1 MRLSEVYI
9 ENFRSIHTCKISFRE
24 LTALVGENNAGKTA
38 VLRALNS
45 VFNFEKEARYFHDN
59 THQHLP
65 RTVTKISLS
74 FSDIPDKAAYVG
86 KVSAYGTL
94 TIRMSYSYSQSGSH
108 RPTYEILKDTGYTRI
123 ETDFITALKQD
134 IDFVYI
140 PADRSGSDLVWGED
154 TIFSRMLSSYM
165 QEYTRN
171 RDTLSSKVSQ
181 VARSIRSQ
189 ALPAFERDLSSLNML
204 DHIGDYRIDFTE
216 YIGYTVL
223 LDKLGLSID
232 ENGKTRSITEY
243 GSGVKSLSVISLHRM
258 LAKMN
263 NVSIILGIEEPET
276 NLHPQ
281 AQKKL
286 IASLKSNRQ
295 ECETQAIFAT
305 HSPVIID
312 ALGHDDI
319 VLVRRIKDTKR
330 PYISKVTQLSR
341 DFWTQNGLQ
350 AEQHYRF
357 FKLRN
362 SEFFFAKFVILVES
376 TTDAQVIEH
385 MISAKLG
392 DAFYDVSI
400 IALDGVKSIK
410 YPYCLLKDLEIP
422 FVAIVDR
429 DMITEYRQGNK
440 LKESRGTDGFPEYTN
455 QLSMLNPLAK
465 LLFNTEDEKL
475 VINEALQG
483 SYTSLFSYMETKH
496 IYIMQYCLEMDMLTS
511 DKIAEAYYDELKI
524 PTEKR
529 SIKYLLE
536 NNAGAIKEVKH
547 LIPVLQAVAPKD
559 YPYSF
564 KKIRTKLLKSIQ
576 ACL

>member
-1 MRLSEVYI
+1 MRLSEVSI
-9 ENFRSIHTCKISFRE
+9 ENYRSIHTCKIRFRE

-38 VLRALNS
+38 ILRALNS
-45 VFNFEKEARYFHDN
+45 FFNFEKEARYFYDN

-74 FSDIPDKAAYVG
+74 FTDVPDKDIYAG
-86 KVSAYGTL
+86 KISASGIL
-94 TIRMSYSYSQSGSH
+94 TIRMSYSYSQSGTH
-108 RPTYEILKDTGYTRI
+108 KPTYEFFKDMSYSRI
-123 ETDFITALKQD
+123 EADFIVALKED

-140 PADRSGSDLVWGED
+140 PAGRSGSDLVWGED

-171 RDTLSSKVSQ
+171 RDTLSSRVSQ
-181 VARSIRSQ
+181 VAKSIRSQ

-204 DHIGDYRIDFTE
+204 DHVGEYRIDFTDD
-216 YIGYTVL
+216 IGYSVL

-258 LAKMN
+258 LAKLN
-263 NVSIILGIEEPET
+263 KVSIILGIEEPET

-286 IASLKSNRQ
+286 IASLKNNRQ

-312 ALGHDDI
+312 ALEHDDI

-330 PYISKVTQLSR
+330 PHLSKVTQLAH
-341 DFWTQNGLQ
+341 DFWTQNELQ

-385 MISAKLG
+385 MISEKLG

-410 YPYCLLKDLEIP
+410 YPYCLLNNLEIP
-422 FVAIVDR
+422 FIAIVDR
-429 DMITEYRQGNK
+429 DMLTNYK
-440 LKESRGTDGFPEYTN
+440 HDTLKESRGTNGFPEYTN
-455 QLSMLNPLAK
+455 QLSVLNPLAK
-465 LLFNTEDEKL
+465 LLFNSEDEKL
-475 VINEALQG
+475 VINEELKG

-496 IYIMQYCLEMDMLTS
+496 IFIMQYCLEMDMLTS
-511 DKIAEAYYDELKI
+511 EKIAKAYYDELNI
-524 PTEKR
+524 PADRR
-529 SIKYLLE
+529 SVKYLLE
-536 NNAGAIKEVKH
+536 NNSKAIKEVKH
-547 LIPVLQAVAPKD
+547 LIPALQAVTPKD
-559 YPYSF
+559 YPHSF
-564 KKIRTKLLKSIQ
+564 KKIRAGLLKKIQ
-576 ACL
+576 ECL